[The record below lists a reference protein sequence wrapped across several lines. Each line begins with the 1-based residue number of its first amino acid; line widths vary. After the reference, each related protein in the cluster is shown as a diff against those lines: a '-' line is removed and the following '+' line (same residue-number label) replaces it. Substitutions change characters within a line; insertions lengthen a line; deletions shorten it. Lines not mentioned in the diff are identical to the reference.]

1 MVKDLNIQNIYIM
14 TIFRLKK
21 KVTLNK
27 ENKENITISLKK
39 ELNTKNKELE
49 NKIFENIQEPVKFTA
64 LKKMLQDIYN
74 FDESIQSATLD
85 IISCYLK
92 GQKILY
98 TEAKTY
104 CEHYLF
110 KLIIPTIF
118 ISAICSVVSGIF
130 KDYEY
135 ASIAVCILA
144 AINSFLLSLINYT
157 KLDAK
162 AEAHK
167 ITAASF
173 DKLQSICEFNSGKIL
188 FSQLNYN
195 KPINTDDKDL
205 DDNKDNKDNKDTTDI
220 KDYAAIDLIE
230 EIETKVY
237 DIKEKNQFILPEYI
251 RYSYYEVFSTNIFAE
266 VKKKRNEEILKI
278 NNLKNLINECVD
290 IKKIMLLPGNEEL
303 KELLKEKEFE
313 KDEALNDL
321 IKFRDEYLSIDNE
334 YKEQIDYLINQTKNS
349 NNCWKWFRV

>member
-1 MVKDLNIQNIYIM
+1 MVKDLIVYMIYIM

-21 KVTLNK
+21 KISTVNK
-27 ENKENITISLKK
+27 DDKNDKDDKDDKTQVNEKVKPKK
-39 ELNTKNKELE
+39 RELTEKNKELE
-49 NKIFENIQEPVKFTA
+49 NKIFENIQEPVKFNA
-64 LKKMLQDIYN
+64 LKKMLQEIYN

-130 KDYEY
+130 KDYNY
-135 ASIAVCILA
+135 ASITVCILA
-144 AINSFLLSLINYT
+144 AINSFLLALINYT

-195 KPINTDDKDL
+195 KPVTNENDS
-205 DDNKDNKDNKDTTDI
+205 

-278 NNLKNLINECVD
+278 NNLKNIINECID
-290 IKKIMLLPGNEEL
+290 IKKIMLLEGNEEY
-303 KELLKEKEFE
+303 KELLKEKEDQKE
-313 KDEALNDL
+313 DALDDL
-321 IKFRDEYLSIDNE
+321 IIFRDEYLSIDKD
-334 YKEQIDYLINQTKNS
+334 YKEQIDFLIDNTKNS
-349 NNCWKWFRV
+349 TNCWKWFRV